1 MTLIFILFIFLL
13 IFGTPIVFSLGVAAT
28 FTLVAYNVPMALV
41 AQKIYG
47 GLDKFTIMAI
57 PFFIL
62 TGIIME
68 KGGIAKRIIDF
79 ATALVGWITGSLY
92 LVAVVAGTG
101 LAAISG
107 SGSADT
113 AAMSSIMLPEMKKRK
128 YNIDFAAA
136 IMACSG
142 SLGTIIPPSIM
153 MVVLATISNLSVGA
167 LFLAGIVP
175 GLLCALFLAFSG
187 YFRAKTNKKESKDIH
202 KFSFKFLITTFFKA
216 IPALTLPV
224 IIVGGIVGGVFTPTE
239 AASVAVIVGLLIS
252 IFIYKEIKFKDLP
265 EIILKAGSI
274 AATVMLIIATANVFS
289 WFIASQQIP
298 QKIADFILGFSDSK
312 LLFLLYINLLLIVI
326 GMFLESISAILIL
339 VPVLMPVAI
348 SFGVDPLHFGLII
361 ILNLSIG
368 LVTPPYGITLF
379 VASSI
384 AQRSIVDVSK
394 KLLVPLSLMLIV
406 LILSTY
412 FPKISLY
419 LPSELMGYKK

>member
-1 MTLIFILFIFLL
+1 MALIFFLFLFLL
-13 IFGTPIVFSLGVAAT
+13 VFGTPIVFSLGIAAS
-28 FTLVAYNVPMALV
+28 FTLLSYDVPMSLV
-41 AQKIYG
+41 AQRMYG

-68 KGGIAKRIIDF
+68 RGGIAKRIIDF

-113 AAMSSIMLPEMKKRK
+113 AAISSIMLPQMKKRK
-128 YNIDFAAA
+128 YNIDFSAA
-136 IMACSG
+136 IMAASG

-153 MVVLATISNLSVGA
+153 MVVLATISNQSVGA
-167 LFLAGIVP
+167 LFLAGIIP
-175 GLLCALFLAFSG
+175 GLLCALFLLISG
-187 YFRAKTNKKESKDIH
+187 YARAKLNKIEAQDIMNFNFIFLV
-202 KFSFKFLITTFFKA
+202 KSFVRA

-224 IIVGGIVGGVFTPTE
+224 IIVGGIVGGIFTPTE
-239 AASVAVIVGLLIS
+239 AASVSVIVGLIIS

-265 EIILKAGSI
+265 DIILRAATI
-274 AATVMLIIATANVFS
+274 ASTVMLIIATASIFS

-298 QKIADFILGFSDSK
+298 QKISEFMLGFSDSK
-312 LLFLLYINLLLIVI
+312 LLFLINVNLLLVLI
-326 GMFLESISAILIL
+326 GMFMESISAILIL

-348 SFGVDPLHFGLII
+348 AFGVDPLHFGLII
-361 ILNLSIG
+361 VLNLSIG
-368 LVTPPYGITLF
+368 MITPPYGITLI

-384 AQRSIVDVSK
+384 AERSIIDVSK
-394 KLLVPLSLMLIV
+394 KLILPLTLMFLVLMLA
-406 LILSTY
+406 TY
-412 FPKISLY
+412 FPQISLY
-419 LPSELMGYKK
+419 LPSTIMGYK

>member
-1 MTLIFILFIFLL
+1 MALISILFILLL
-13 IFGTPIVFSLGVAAT
+13 IFGTPIVFSLGIAAS
-28 FTLVAYNVPMALV
+28 FTLVAYDIPLALV
-41 AQKIYG
+41 AQRIYG

-68 KGGIAKRIIDF
+68 KGGIAKRIIDL

-113 AAMSSIMLPEMKKRK
+113 AAMSSMMLPEMKKRN

-153 MVVLATISNLSVGA
+153 MVVLATISNQSVGA
-167 LFLAGIVP
+167 LFLAGIIP
-175 GLLCALFLAFSG
+175 GLLCTLFLLMSG
-187 YFRAKTNKKESKDIH
+187 FIRAKTNISESKDIRH
-202 KFSFKFLITTFFKA
+202 FSFIYLIKTFIKA

-224 IIVGGIVGGVFTPTE
+224 IIVGGIVGGIFTPTE
-239 AASVAVIVGLLIS
+239 AASVAVIAGLLIS
-252 IFIYKEIKFKDLP
+252 LFIYREIKFKDLP
-265 EIILKAGSI
+265 VIILKAATI
-274 AATVMLIIATANVFS
+274 ASTVMLIIATANIFS

-298 QKIADFILGFSDSK
+298 QKISDFMLGFSDSK
-312 LLFLLYINLLLIVI
+312 ILFLVNVNLLLLLI
-326 GMFLESISAILIL
+326 GMFMESISAILIL

-348 SFGVDPLHFGLII
+348 AFGVDPLHFGLII

-368 LVTPPYGITLF
+368 MITPPYGITLF

-384 AQRSIVDVSK
+384 AERSIIDVSK
-394 KLLVPLSLMLIV
+394 KLILPLSMMLLV
-406 LILSTY
+406 LILATY
-412 FPKISLY
+412 FPKIALY
-419 LPSELMGYKK
+419 LPTTLLGYK

>member
-1 MTLIFILFIFLL
+1 MALISILFILLL
-13 IFGTPIVFSLGVAAT
+13 IFGTPIVFSLGIAAS
-28 FTLVAYNVPMALV
+28 FTLVAYDIPLALV
-41 AQKIYG
+41 AQRIYG

-68 KGGIAKRIIDF
+68 KGGIAKRIIDL

-113 AAMSSIMLPEMKKRK
+113 AAMSSMMLPEMKKRN

-153 MVVLATISNLSVGA
+153 MVVLATISNQSVGA

-175 GLLCALFLAFSG
+175 GLLCTLFLLMSG
-187 YFRAKTNKKESKDIH
+187 FIRAKTNISESKDIH
-202 KFSFKFLITTFFKA
+202 HFSFIYLIKTFIKA

-239 AASVAVIVGLLIS
+239 AASVAVIAGLLIS
-252 IFIYKEIKFKDLP
+252 LFIYKEIKIKDLP
-265 EIILKAGSI
+265 DIILKAATI
-274 AATVMLIIATANVFS
+274 ASTVMLIIATANIFS

-298 QKIADFILGFSDSK
+298 QKISDFMLGFSDSK
-312 LLFLLYINLLLIVI
+312 IWFLVNVNLLLLLI
-326 GMFLESISAILIL
+326 GMFMESISAILIL

-348 SFGVDPLHFGLII
+348 AFGVDPLHFGLII

-368 LVTPPYGITLF
+368 MITPPYGITLF

-384 AQRSIVDVSK
+384 AERSIIDVSK
-394 KLLVPLSLMLIV
+394 KLILPLSMMLLV
-406 LILSTY
+406 LILATY

-419 LPSELMGYKK
+419 LPSTFLGYK

>member
-1 MTLIFILFIFLL
+1 MALISILFILLL
-13 IFGTPIVFSLGVAAT
+13 IFGTPIVFSLGIAAS
-28 FTLVAYNVPMALV
+28 FTLVAYDIPLALV
-41 AQKIYG
+41 AQRIYG

-68 KGGIAKRIIDF
+68 KGGIAKRIIDL

-113 AAMSSIMLPEMKKRK
+113 AAMSSMMLPEMKKRN

-153 MVVLATISNLSVGA
+153 MVVLATISNQSVGA

-175 GLLCALFLAFSG
+175 GLLCTLFLLMSG
-187 YFRAKTNKKESKDIH
+187 FIRAKTNISESKDIH
-202 KFSFKFLITTFFKA
+202 HFSFIYLIKTFVKA

-239 AASVAVIVGLLIS
+239 AASVAVIAGLLIS
-252 IFIYKEIKFKDLP
+252 LFIYKEIKIKDLP
-265 EIILKAGSI
+265 DIILKAATI
-274 AATVMLIIATANVFS
+274 ASTVMLIIATANIFS

-298 QKIADFILGFSDSK
+298 QKISDFMLGFSDSK
-312 LLFLLYINLLLIVI
+312 IWFLVNVNLLLLLI
-326 GMFLESISAILIL
+326 GMFMESISAILIL

-348 SFGVDPLHFGLII
+348 AFGVDPLHFGLII

-368 LVTPPYGITLF
+368 MITPPYGITLF

-384 AQRSIVDVSK
+384 AERSIIDVSK
-394 KLLVPLSLMLIV
+394 KLILPLSMMLLV
-406 LILSTY
+406 LILATY

-419 LPSELMGYKK
+419 LPSTFLGYK